1 MYGNVIGKTIIP
13 NIKDWPNIITCNGY
27 CTVNKNV
34 MCCLLSQRVTIN
46 YNKINNKYNTTL
58 K

>member
-13 NIKDWPNIITCNGY
+13 NNKD

-34 MCCLLSQRVTIN
+34 TCCLLSQRVTIN
-46 YNKINNKYNTTL
+46 YNKTNNKYNTTL